1 MGKLLSRY
9 REERSQRRSAGKK
22 SGSVRAGRAQIRHL
36 VVKAAFARLRRPY
49 QVQPYS
55 DEAIDALQAE
65 CTKMPSIE
73 LNGDDFDSLVSLL
86 LDGQKITI
94 DVPRETLKKDMKQL
108 GIRSNRRT
116 PRSG

>member
-1 MGKLLSRY
+1 MGRQLGGPGDQL
-9 REERSQRRSAGKK
+9 SQRRNAGTK
-22 SGSVRAGRAQIRHL
+22 SGSVRSKRAEIRRL

-65 CTKMPSIE
+65 CTKIPSIG

-86 LDGQKITI
+86 LDGQKITLE
-94 DVPRETLKKDMKQL
+94 VPRETLKKDMKWL
-108 GIRSNRRT
+108 GIRSMRT
-116 PRSG
+116 AQRSG